1 VTPLSGLSIIVP
13 AFNEER
19 TLEPVI
25 ADILGAAAGI
35 ARQFEILI
43 IDDGSTDST
52 SSIALRLAKLHPE
65 IRVLRH
71 ERNLGFGATQRTG
84 FAQARLPF
92 VTLVPADGQFPAGDL
107 ARFLPAIGDADI
119 VLGYR
124 AVRPDGLFRRVQ
136 SRVFQF
142 LVRRVLRLPFRDV
155 NWVKL
160 YRREAIAGIE
170 LDNRRA
176 GADAELLARAL
187 QRGARIK
194 EVEVSCLPRKAGV
207 ASGSRPAVILKTA
220 FELMRVWWRR

>member
-1 VTPLSGLSIIVP
+1 MTPLSGLSIIVP